1 MAQNRTEPSI
11 VASFYKE
18 RKDDIYVVVTIGAR
32 ANKYRVITRK
42 PKLHQNEFAY
52 KLHITVNLNEWEE
65 RIKEVAMIP
74 PRPPEIP
81 DFKVETEIALSTPVQ
96 VMNRLK
102 GK

>member
-1 MAQNRTEPSI
+1 MNGGGFR
-11 VASFYKE
+11 
-18 RKDDIYVVVTIGAR
+18 RDILYVVVTIGVR

-52 KLHITVNLNEWEE
+52 KLNITVNLDEWKE
-65 RIKEVAMIP
+65 RIKEVNMTP

-81 DFKVETEIALSTPVQ
+81 AISYELEIDKSTPDK
-96 VMNRLK
+96 VMDRLK